1 MRTFAFAASAL
12 FALAFSSSAFA
23 TTARE
28 AIKLCERNPK
38 CSYSVRDNGSVDL
51 TVNGEGGTS
60 HVNCPQEGP
69 CTCDICIR
77 APGGGSAVKS
87 TLAPKVKTRAAN

>member
-1 MRTFAFAASAL
+1 MKSLILAASAL
-12 FALAFSSSAFA
+12 FLFASAASA

-28 AIKLCERNPK
+28 AIRLCDKNPN
-38 CSYSVRDNGSVDL
+38 CSYTVRDNGSVDL
-51 TVNGEGGTS
+51 TVKNPGGTS

-77 APGGGSAVKS
+77 APTGGQSING
-87 TLAPKVKTRAAN
+87 TLFPKVKMRAN